1 MPSREKKVMRSIWGV
16 AKNTITTAVRMKI
29 AAVFLVILI
38 ATLPLMAIYMVGDG
52 TTKGKLQSFV
62 SYSLSMTSFLLSL
75 LTIIISTYTLSSDI
89 KYKRIFTVV
98 TKPIQRWQLL
108 CGKLLGVVI
117 LNAVLLTAFAAA
129 ILVLTFYIPKLDGI
143 GGAELEKLNNEFFT
157 ARASI
162 VPGFDTEQ
170 IKKQAWDKYIA
181 LKKSDQL
188 PKRLTRKQVLSELES
203 QKRLE
208 KRAIAPARA
217 LTWEF
222 HNLKAKG
229 KSVFIRYKYNVAVN
243 PPDLKIHGRWEIGD
257 FRQLKYGTAKMKT
270 PFYRVDRSDAIRTVQ
285 EVVLPADAIAD
296 DGYVAVRFVNLPA
309 NRTVVIF
316 PLEDGLEVLY
326 KTGSFKNNFFRAV
339 LLIMAR
345 LIFLAALGI
354 SVSTWLS
361 FSVAILFCMVVF
373 FTGSINSF
381 IIDSFGYVENEIIGF
396 YTLLAR
402 PFMWALPRFDADY
415 NPIKYVVLAKMLRP
429 AMLLGASG
437 MLLLKS
443 LCLLLFGVFVFS
455 RREIAQITV

>member
-188 PKRLTRKQVLSELES
+188 PKRLTREQVLSELES
-203 QKRLE
+203 QKSLE
-208 KRAIAPARA
+208 KRAVAPARA

-222 HNLKAKG
+222 HDLKAKG

-243 PPDLKIHGRWEIGD
+243 PPDLKIYGRWEIG
-257 FRQLKYGTAKMKT
+257 G
-270 PFYRVDRSDAIRTVQ
+270 
-285 EVVLPADAIAD
+285 
-296 DGYVAVRFVNLPA
+296 
-309 NRTVVIF
+309 
-316 PLEDGLEVLY
+316 
-326 KTGSFKNNFFRAV
+326 
-339 LLIMAR
+339 
-345 LIFLAALGI
+345 
-354 SVSTWLS
+354 
-361 FSVAILFCMVVF
+361 
-373 FTGSINSF
+373 
-381 IIDSFGYVENEIIGF
+381 
-396 YTLLAR
+396 
-402 PFMWALPRFDADY
+402 
-415 NPIKYVVLAKMLRP
+415 
-429 AMLLGASG
+429 
-437 MLLLKS
+437 
-443 LCLLLFGVFVFS
+443 
-455 RREIAQITV
+455 